1 MRAREYFEGIRS
13 TTFERDKTA
22 LQLKEIEDRLTAPS
36 TPTIGGT
43 SRQRTVRGIDDRL
56 ANVER
61 RRSRLLKR
69 LGKLDNEIMQA
80 EGVLYD
86 EGGLC
91 DYLSD
96 IYGDIV
102 FARFFENLQWKQ
114 ISKRFDLSV
123 TTTRGMFNTA
133 LATIDEH
140 GLIDRLCVA

>member
-1 MRAREYFEGIRS
+1 MTARDYFEGIRL

-22 LQLKEIEDRLTAPS
+22 MQLQEIENKLSSPAAPAL
-36 TPTIGGT
+36 GGS
-43 SRQRTVRGIDDRL
+43 SRQHVARGIDDRL

-80 EGVLYD
+80 ENLLYD

-114 ISKRFDLSV
+114 ISKRFDLSI

-133 LATIDEH
+133 LATIDER
-140 GLIDRLCVA
+140 GLLDRVCVA